1 MGLACSNR
9 ETSVARLEG
18 AKERETEAETRKGA
32 GASRGGGGGS
42 LGFCIWIVGLWTL
55 L

>member
-1 MGLACSNR
+1 MRALRQGVGSACSNSR

-32 GASRGGGGGS
+32 GARFYMTCWPS
-42 LGFCIWIVGLWTL
+42 
-55 L
+55 